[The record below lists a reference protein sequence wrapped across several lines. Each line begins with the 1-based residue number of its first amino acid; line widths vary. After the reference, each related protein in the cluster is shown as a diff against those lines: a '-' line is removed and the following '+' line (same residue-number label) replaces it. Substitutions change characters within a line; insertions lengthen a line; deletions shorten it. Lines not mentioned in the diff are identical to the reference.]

1 MNRDLR
7 AAPALLFARL
17 NPGVSL
23 KEEAGGV
30 LSARFDGES
39 VLLGKL
45 TATALSRAGALAA
58 GLPLSG
64 VSENEAPEEKELRG
78 LVQRLALHGLVEY
91 RLARAP
97 EGPDLLVIEPQ
108 MRDYRPNIQK
118 LDETRQFVLSR
129 FASLRRRGE
138 DMVLESP
145 LAGASFRLCDASAVS
160 AVASLSKPRS
170 LAELSGEHGFPG
182 AEFLALL
189 VDCKMA
195 FTPEPGRGLRASEG
209 DAALALWE
217 FHDLLFHVRSTNG
230 RHANPAGGLYAHS
243 HLAPQPP
250 AVRPAWPGPIIEL
263 GKIAAASDSRLAALL
278 RRRRSER
285 VYDDAHP
292 ITLAEV
298 ARFLDGAARIVSRQK
313 LTDDHGEQME
323 IAARPYPSGG
333 ASYELE
339 LYLAVDKCDGL
350 ARGFYHYD
358 ADRHAL
364 VSIGV
369 TERQL
374 EAIIDDGQFAMG
386 APRPPQIMITMAARF
401 GRVSWKYSGFAY
413 SLVLKHVGVVMQT
426 LYLMATEMEL
436 GACAIGAGDIDLFA
450 RMTGLPFH
458 VEGAVGQMAI
468 GRGADGPRDA
478 AG

>member
-1 MNRDLR
+1 MNKESR
-7 AAPALLFARL
+7 AAPAVLFAKL
-17 NPGVSL
+17 SPGVSL
-23 KEEAGGV
+23 REEAGGV

-39 VLLGKL
+39 LLLGRF
-45 TATALSRAGALAA
+45 TADALRSAVALATS
-58 GLPLSG
+58 LPLPTAR
-64 VSENEAPEEKELRG
+64 ENEAPEKELRG
-78 LVQRLALHGLVEY
+78 LIQRLALHGLVEY
-91 RLARAP
+91 RLAREP
-97 EGPDLLVIEPQ
+97 DGPDLLAIEPQ
-108 MRDYRPNIQK
+108 MRDYRPNVPK
-118 LDETRQFVLSR
+118 LDETRRYVLSR
-129 FASLRRRGE
+129 FAALRRRGE

-145 LAGASFRLCDASAVS
+145 LAGATFRLSDAGAVS
-160 AVASLSKPRS
+160 AVARLSKPSS
-170 LAELSGEHGFPG
+170 LVELSEDPDFPG
-182 AEFLALL
+182 ESFLALL

-195 FTPEPGRGLRASEG
+195 FTPDPGKGLRPSEG
-209 DAALALWE
+209 DEALALWE

-230 RHANPAGGLYAHS
+230 RHANPAGGLYAHA
-243 HLAPQPP
+243 HLAEQPP
-250 AVRPAWPGPIIEL
+250 AVRPAWPGPAIDL
-263 GKIAAASDSRLAALL
+263 DRFSSAADSNLAALL
-278 RRRRSER
+278 RRRHSER

-292 ITLAEV
+292 ITIAEV
-298 ARFLDGAARIVSRQK
+298 ARLLDGAARIVARQK
-313 LTDDHGEQME
+313 LRDDHGEEME

-339 LYLAVDKCDGL
+339 LYLAVDRCDGL

-364 VSIGV
+364 VAIAA
-369 TERQL
+369 TDRQL
-374 EAIIDDGQFAMG
+374 EAMIADSQFAMG
-386 APRPPQIMITMAARF
+386 APKPPQIMITMAARF

-468 GRGADGPRDA
+468 GRGAGGARDA